1 MPKPLP
7 PQQDD
12 PRHPETERTRANILT
27 VAREAFAEKG
37 LMGARIDEIASRT
50 NTSKRMIYY
59 HFGSK
64 EGLYRAVLEQE
75 YRAIRDREAAL
86 PVGDGAA
93 EESLRAHV
101 RLTFDHHFR
110 NPDFVR
116 LVMNE
121 NMLRGAYIR
130 NVDAIRDRSR
140 GVIAGLSAILRRGV
154 EEGRF
159 RPDIDPV
166 DLHMTISAL
175 CFHYVANRHTFSRIF
190 VRDMDSEDSADRRR
204 EQVVDIVLGW
214 CRKG

>member
-1 MPKPLP
+1 MTHP
-7 PQQDD
+7 PRDD
-12 PRHPETERTRANILT
+12 DTRQPESERTRANILA
-27 VAREAFAEKG
+27 VAREAFADKG
-37 LMGARIDEIASRT
+37 LMGARIDEIAAKT

-64 EGLYRAVLEQE
+64 VGLYQAVLEQE

-86 PVGDGAA
+86 SIDDRSPVEA
-93 EESLRAHV
+93 LRAHV

-140 GVIAGLSAILRRGV
+140 DVIASLSAILDRGV
-154 EEGRF
+154 AEGRF
-159 RPDIDPV
+159 RPDLDPL

-175 CFHYVANRHTFSRIF
+175 CFHYVANRHTFSCIF
-190 VRDMDSEDSADRRR
+190 GCDMETSAATERRR
-204 EQVVDIVLGW
+204 DQIVEIVTGW
-214 CRKG
+214 CRRD

>member
-1 MPKPLP
+1 MPKPQQP
-7 PQQDD
+7 RQDD
-12 PRHPETERTRANILT
+12 PRHPESERTRANILA
-27 VAREAFAEKG
+27 VARQAFAEKG
-37 LMGARIDEIASRT
+37 LMGARIDEIAGRT

-64 EGLYRAVLEQE
+64 EGLYQAVLEQE

-86 PVGDGAA
+86 PVGDGGA
-93 EESLRAHV
+93 EDALRAHV

-140 GVIAGLSAILRRGV
+140 SVIAGLSAILRRGV

-159 RPDIDPV
+159 RAAIDPV

-190 VRDMDSEDSADRRR
+190 DRDMGSEDAADRRA
-204 EQVVDIVLGW
+204 EQVAEIVLRW
-214 CRKG
+214 CRAG